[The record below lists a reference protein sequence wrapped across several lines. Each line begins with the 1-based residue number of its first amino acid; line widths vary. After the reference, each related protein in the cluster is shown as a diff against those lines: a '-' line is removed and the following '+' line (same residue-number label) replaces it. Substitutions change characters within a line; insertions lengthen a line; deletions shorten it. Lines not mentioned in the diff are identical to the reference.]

1 MFNSLYHAEIGGGY
15 TLRRKVIINAADLR
29 PLGGQIEV
37 AAITENG
44 DELNSTTATT
54 EADALA
60 AFHSMVQQYAEPLQ
74 KAVDAAGLVPGR
86 KYTLVYLSE
95 FGFPIVEKITFHGYT
110 LTTYA
115 QHADVVRLT
124 YTPYRKH
131 STRGRLF
138 CGSSSLLIFN
148 GWQDLPEQATSETIK
163 EDEKVKITRSKYG
176 CFSASY
182 IEDAAALLKDPVL
195 IFKSYQT
202 GANGKVYA

>member
-37 AAITENG
+37 AALIENG
-44 DELNSTTATT
+44 DELNRTTATT
-54 EADALA
+54 EAAALA

-74 KAVDAAGLVPGR
+74 KAVDAAGLIPGR

-95 FGFPIVEKITFHGYT
+95 FGFPIAEKITFHGCT
-110 LTTYA
+110 FTTYA

-124 YTPYRKH
+124 YTPYRKR
-131 STRGRLF
+131 SPRGRLF

-148 GWQDLPEQATSETIK
+148 GWQDLPEQATSETLK

-182 IEDAAALLKDPVL
+182 IEEAAALLKDPVL
-195 IFKSYQT
+195 IFKSYRT

>member
-37 AAITENG
+37 AALIENG
-44 DELNSTTATT
+44 DELNSATATT
-54 EADALA
+54 EAAALA

-86 KYTLVYLSE
+86 KYTLVYFSE
-95 FGFPIVEKITFHGYT
+95 FGFPIAEKITFHGYT

-124 YTPYRKH
+124 YTPYRKR
-131 STRGRLF
+131 SQRGRLF

-148 GWQDLPEQATSETIK
+148 GWQDLPEQATHETLK
-163 EDEKVKITRSKYG
+163 EDEKVKITRSKYES
-176 CFSASY
+176 FSASY

>member
-15 TLRRKVIINAADLR
+15 TLRRKITINAADLR

-37 AAITENG
+37 GAITENG
-44 DELNSTTATT
+44 DELNSTAVTT

-60 AFHSMVQQYAEPLQ
+60 AFHSIVQQYAEPLQ

-86 KYTLVYLSE
+86 KYTFVYLSD
-95 FGFPIVEKITFHGYT
+95 FGFPIAEKITFHGYT

-115 QHADVVRLT
+115 QHADVVRMN
-124 YTPYRKH
+124 YTPYRKR
-131 STRGRLF
+131 STRSRLF
-138 CGSSSLLIFN
+138 CGDSLLIFN
-148 GWQDLPEQATSETIK
+148 GWQDLPESATHETIK
-163 EDEKVKITRSKYG
+163 EDEKIKITRSRYES
-176 CFSASY
+176 FSSSY

-195 IFKSYQT
+195 IFKRYRT

>member
-15 TLRRKVIINAADLR
+15 TLRRKIIINAADLR

-54 EADALA
+54 EAAALA

-95 FGFPIVEKITFHGYT
+95 FGFPIAEKITFHGYA

-115 QHADVVRLT
+115 QHADVVRMT
-124 YTPYRKH
+124 YTPYRKR
-131 STRGRLF
+131 SPRSRLF

-148 GWQDLPEQATSETIK
+148 GWQDLPEQATRETLK

>member
-1 MFNSLYHAEIGGGY
+1 MFNNLYHAEIGGGY
-15 TLRRKVIINAADLR
+15 TLRRKITINAADLR

-44 DELNSTTATT
+44 DELNSTTVTT

-86 KYTLVYLSE
+86 KYTLVYLSD
-95 FGFPIVEKITFHGYT
+95 FGFPIAEKITFHGYA

-115 QHADVVRLT
+115 QHADAVRMN
-124 YTPYRKH
+124 YTPYRKR

-148 GWQDLPEQATSETIK
+148 GWQELPETATHETLK
-163 EDEKVKITRSKYG
+163 EDEKVKITRSRYES
-176 CFSASY
+176 FSSSY
-182 IEDAAALLKDPVL
+182 IEDAAALLKDPVM
-195 IFKSYQT
+195 IFKRYQT
-202 GANGKVYA
+202 GTNGKVYA

>member
-1 MFNSLYHAEIGGGY
+1 MFNSLYHAEIGGSY
-15 TLRRKVIINAADLR
+15 TLRRKITINAADLR
-29 PLGGQIEV
+29 PWGGQIEV

-86 KYTLVYLSE
+86 KYTLVYLSD
-95 FGFPIVEKITFHGYT
+95 FGFPIAEKITFHGYT

-115 QHADVVRLT
+115 QHADAVRMT
-124 YTPYRKH
+124 YTPYRKR
-131 STRGRLF
+131 STRSRLF
-138 CGSSSLLIFN
+138 CGDSLLIFN
-148 GWQDLPEQATSETIK
+148 GWQDLPEQATHETLK
-163 EDEKVKITRSKYG
+163 EDEKVKITRSKYES
-176 CFSASY
+176 FSSSY

-195 IFKSYQT
+195 IFKRYQT
-202 GANGKVYA
+202 GANGKIYA

>member
-37 AAITENG
+37 AALIENG
-44 DELNSTTATT
+44 DELNRTTATT
-54 EADALA
+54 ETAALA

-95 FGFPIVEKITFHGYT
+95 FGFPIAEKITFHGCT

-124 YTPYRKH
+124 YTPYRKR
-131 STRGRLF
+131 SPRGRLF

-148 GWQDLPEQATSETIK
+148 GWQDLPESATSETLK
-163 EDEKVKITRSKYG
+163 EDEKIKITRSKYES
-176 CFSASY
+176 FSASY
-182 IEDAAALLKDPVL
+182 IEDAAALLKNPVL